1 MGREREAV
9 KKGTMFNFPLDYFTY
24 LVQEGCHG
32 RGGRERETRDQRG
45 DALVIMMCAIEFKEI
60 WLIEKAEMLSD
71 RHQ

>member
-32 RGGRERETRDQRG
+32 RGGRERDEGPARRCFG
-45 DALVIMMCAIEFKEI
+45 DHDVCN
-60 WLIEKAEMLSD
+60 
-71 RHQ
+71 